1 MTASLGFIES
11 DERSEEGG
19 IAQCEYMNL
28 REII

>member
-11 DERSEEGG
+11 DERSEEG
-19 IAQCEYMNL
+19 IALCEFMNL